1 MDIYRKGT
9 GWGMVCGM
17 STKFF
22 FLGFIHVPSTEARVS
37 FQGNRIDLTIEI
49 AAT

>member
-1 MDIYRKGT
+1 VDIYRKGT

-22 FLGFIHVPSTEARVS
+22 FGFIHVLSTEARVS